1 MDEVLKEIENYA
13 DDINSLVELLQT
25 VPQEI
30 RLKATA
36 RAIRLLQEKG
46 LYSDVHKRSWFNNCI
61 KPSLAAVNKLDYL
74 EFSDDDVKIIK
85 ELCDFN
91 GLQHL
96 EDL

>member
-1 MDEVLKEIENYA
+1 MNEIDNCA
-13 DDINSLVELLQT
+13 NDINSLVELLGT
-25 VPQEI
+25 VPKEI

-46 LYSDVHKRSWFNNCI
+46 LYSDDHRRSWFNNCI
-61 KPSLAAVNKLDYL
+61 KPSLAAVNKFDYL